1 MSALRE
7 KTIVDL
13 SKTERHISYISYYSS
28 SDDEST
34 LGSSKETEQ
43 RRSRRSASVTKPPMC
58 ENNSTTKISS
68 KTNGEPK
75 PKPRLLRH
83 RSKDPQHKEKDKEI
97 ENLSPLNGHENTGS
111 PLQRLLNEEQRLK
124 KQNKRSSQI
133 FGVEPPIVAAV
144 ERSQTENYNKPLPDI
159 ADRAL
164 PKLPDE
170 IESISD
176 NEAVYVNT
184 NSTNDSGLGSSTG
197 VVCTSQD
204 YANTR
209 IPLKPA
215 KVSQKLQQIMLSL
228 QVELC
233 ITDDANK
240 FSTFIG
246 VKFHKFGN
254 KFVDFVL

>member
-58 ENNSTTKISS
+58 ENNSTKISS

-97 ENLSPLNGHENTGS
+97 ENLSPLNGHENVGS

-144 ERSQTENYNKPLPDI
+144 ERSQTENYNKPLP
-159 ADRAL
+159 
-164 PKLPDE
+164 
-170 IESISD
+170 
-176 NEAVYVNT
+176 
-184 NSTNDSGLGSSTG
+184 
-197 VVCTSQD
+197 
-204 YANTR
+204 
-209 IPLKPA
+209 
-215 KVSQKLQQIMLSL
+215 
-228 QVELC
+228 
-233 ITDDANK
+233 
-240 FSTFIG
+240 
-246 VKFHKFGN
+246 
-254 KFVDFVL
+254 